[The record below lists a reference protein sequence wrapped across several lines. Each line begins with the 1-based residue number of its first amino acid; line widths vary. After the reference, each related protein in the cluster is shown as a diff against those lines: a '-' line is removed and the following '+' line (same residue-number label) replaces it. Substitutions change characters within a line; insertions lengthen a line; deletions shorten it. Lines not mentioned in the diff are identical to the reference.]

1 MRIGLASY
9 PFVNH
14 DVDHNLAQM
23 EAALRLAQGKVELLC
38 FGEAFLQ
45 GFDALSWNYADD
57 KQTALPV
64 DSAPIR
70 HAARLSLAYGVGLL
84 FGYIERQ
91 EDRIYSSCAVMD
103 GGALKHNYR
112 RISRGWKDFRRTD
125 GHYREGTETGAF
137 WYRKRRLAV
146 ALCGDLWDFPERF
159 RLGCP
164 LIWPVYVNFSL
175 QEWAENEAD
184 YARQAQLA
192 APQTLMVNSLSENP
206 RSYGGAFYFAGGQV
220 RRKLGYGIAGMMTI
234 EV

>member
-146 ALCGDLWDFPERF
+146 ALCGIYGISRNAFAW
-159 RLGCP
+159 
-164 LIWPVYVNFSL
+164 
-175 QEWAENEAD
+175 
-184 YARQAQLA
+184 A
-192 APQTLMVNSLSENP
+192 AP
-206 RSYGGAFYFAGGQV
+206 
-220 RRKLGYGIAGMMTI
+220 
-234 EV
+234 